1 MAATPSAIIIAVR
14 PDPDHPGYVSVT
26 VTCPLCGRDHQHGSR
41 AKGLGIQSSRRR
53 AAACGPNLITDAVR
67 ARGYRLAD
75 PDDMILSLDEAKLRH
90 RAR

>member
-53 AAACGPNLITDAVR
+53 AAACAPNVVTDE
-67 ARGYRLAD
+67 ARVLGYRLHD
-75 PDDMILSLDEAKLRH
+75 PDDLILGLAKAKLRS
-90 RAR
+90 